1 MDDLYMDQIIKEALK
16 EDMPFGDITTDS
28 VFDEE
33 HRCEAYMVAKQEGI
47 ICGIKAAIRTFQL
60 LDRDL
65 IVEYEIEDGDPVR
78 PGDIILEIQGR
89 TRAVLKGERT
99 AQNILQRLSGIA
111 TITYDFV
118 KEVEGFDV
126 RITDTR
132 KTTPLLR
139 QMEKYA
145 VTCGGGANH
154 RFCLSDAVMIKDNHI
169 EAMGGIKKAVEVLR
183 KKIPHTMKIEIE
195 ADTMDKVKQAVLAG
209 ADIIMLDNMDTEEMK
224 EAVDF
229 INKRVTV
236 EASGNVT
243 KEKLKEIAKTGVDVI
258 SSGKLT
264 HSVQALD
271 ISMKIRKDFKAP

>member
-99 AQNILQRLSGIA
+99 ALNILQRLSGIA

>member
-1 MDDLYMDQIIKEALK
+1 MDDLYLDQVIKGALK

-33 HRCEAYMVAKQEGI
+33 HHSEAYMVAKQEGI
-47 ICGIKAAIRTFQL
+47 ICGIKAAIRTFEI
-60 LDRDL
+60 LDEDI
-65 IVEYEIEDGDPVR
+65 IVEYEIEDGDPVK
-78 PGDIILEIQGR
+78 PGDIVLEIQGR
-89 TRAVLKGERT
+89 TRAILKGERT
-99 AQNILQRLSGIA
+99 ALNILQRLSGIA
-111 TITYDFV
+111 TVTYDFV

-126 RITDTR
+126 RIADTR

-139 QMEKYA
+139 LMEKYA

-183 KKIPHTMKIEIE
+183 KKIPHTLKIEVE
-195 ADTMDKVKQAVLAG
+195 ADNMEKVKQAVLAG
-209 ADIIMLDNMDTEEMK
+209 ADIIMLDNMDTEAMK
-224 EAVDF
+224 AAVDF
-229 INKRVTV
+229 INKRVIV

-243 KEKLKEIAKTGVDVI
+243 KEKLREIAETGVDVI

-271 ISMKIRKDFKAP
+271 ISMKIRKDFKAL